1 MRIAFLGICA
11 QGHLNPMTALARELQ
26 SRGHDVVFISLA
38 DAEPFV
44 RAAELTFVP
53 CCEKEFPAGSFNE
66 LVRQLSK
73 LQQEEALQFTNQA
86 ALAMTEAK
94 LNSLPAT
101 LAAAGANAIFLLT
114 PQDYLEQGPVKTGFP
129 YLQFSNAPP
138 FGYTRPEPLCYYDV
152 SH

>member
-11 QGHLNPMTALARELQ
+11 QGHLNPMAALASEVQ

-101 LAAAGANAIFLLT
+101 LAAAGPDAIVLST
-114 PQDYLEQGPVKTGFP
+114 MQDYVQLKRMKLAMP
-129 YLQFSNAPP
+129 
-138 FGYTRPEPLCYYDV
+138 DV
-152 SH
+152 HVSKGLHF

>member
-1 MRIAFLGICA
+1 MRIAFFGICA

-73 LQQEEALQFTNQA
+73 LQQEEALQFTNKA

-101 LAAAGANAIFLLT
+101 LAAAGAKGLFLRT
-114 PQDYLEQGPVKTGFP
+114 TRYNRAGRPQKRRIPHVHGAKSRRIIL
-129 YLQFSNAPP
+129 
-138 FGYTRPEPLCYYDV
+138 
-152 SH
+152 